1 MLSQMASVIVKRKNI
16 QTVFDYCIDNR
27 IETKMTPRD
36 MPEEW
41 ELEFN
46 IADIMKAINLGMFLR
61 ENKLEL
67 VGLLSSNVIKNSNAP
82 TAVKASR
89 NSKKKIDSSTKIQDA
104 KGIET
109 KENNIINTEG
119 IFKTSSI
126 NTENIF
132 NTTPANASVVSDEL
146 PL

>member
-1 MLSQMASVIVKRKNI
+1 MTGQNVSVIVKRKSI
-16 QTVFDYCIDNR
+16 QGVFDYCLDNR

-46 IADIMKAINLGMFLR
+46 VADIMKAISLGMFLK

-67 VGLLSSNVIKNSNAP
+67 IGLLNSSTIKNSTAP
-82 TAVKASR
+82 TAVKAAR
-89 NSKKKIDSSTKIQDA
+89 TTTKKKVETELGNDTSSVS
-104 KGIET
+104 
-109 KENNIINTEG
+109 TEG
-119 IFKTSSI
+119 IFKSAV

-132 NTTPANASVVSDEL
+132 NTAPASATIESDDEL

>member
-1 MLSQMASVIVKRKNI
+1 MLGQNASVIVKRKNI
-16 QTVFDYCIDNR
+16 QVVFDYCLDNK

-41 ELEFN
+41 ELEFTVE
-46 IADIMKAINLGMFLR
+46 DIMKAINLGMFLR

-67 VGLLSSNVIKNSNAP
+67 VGLLNSSTIKNSTAP
-82 TAVKASR
+82 TAVKAPKTT
-89 NSKKKIDSSTKIQDA
+89 KKKT
-104 KGIET
+104 ET
-109 KENNIINTEG
+109 ELTTNTVNTQG
-119 IFKTSSI
+119 IFNTPV

-132 NTTPANASVVSDEL
+132 NTAPVSATIESDDEL

>member
-1 MLSQMASVIVKRKNI
+1 MLGQAASVIVKRKNI
-16 QTVFDYCIDNR
+16 QVVVDYCLDNR

-46 IADIMKAINLGMFLR
+46 VSDIMKAISLGMFLK

-67 VGLLSSNVIKNSNAP
+67 VGLLNSSTIKNSAAP
-82 TAVKASR
+82 TAVKATKTAPVT
-89 NSKKKIDSSTKIQDA
+89 KKKVEQDL
-104 KGIET
+104 T
-109 KENNIINTEG
+109 TSLDTEG
-119 IFKTSSI
+119 IFNTTV

-132 NTTPANASVVSDEL
+132 NTAPVSATIEHDDEL

>member
-1 MLSQMASVIVKRKNI
+1 MLGQSASVIVKRKSI
-16 QTVFDYCIDNR
+16 QVVFDYCMDNR
-27 IETKMTPRD
+27 IETRMTPRD

-46 IADIMKAINLGMFLR
+46 ISDIMKAINLGMFLK

-67 VGLLSSNVIKNSNAP
+67 VGLLSNSSIKNSSAP
-82 TAVKASR
+82 SAVKATAKST
-89 NSKKKIDSSTKIQDA
+89 KKKTDITKADDV
-104 KGIET
+104 
-109 KENNIINTEG
+109 KESNILNTEG
-119 IFKTSSI
+119 IFNTSSL

-132 NTTPANASVVSDEL
+132 NTAPSSATIEHDDEL

>member
-1 MLSQMASVIVKRKNI
+1 MLDQSASVIVKRKNI
-16 QTVFDYCIDNR
+16 QVVFDYCLDNR
-27 IETKMTPRD
+27 IETRMAPRD

-46 IADIMKAINLGMFLR
+46 VSDIMKAISLGMFLK

-67 VGLLSSNVIKNSNAP
+67 VGLLNTSTIKNSTAP
-82 TAVKASR
+82 TAVKVQR
-89 NSKKKIDSSTKIQDA
+89 NVKKKV
-104 KGIET
+104 ET
-109 KENNIINTEG
+109 GKVDEEENSLLNTEG
-119 IFKTSSI
+119 IFNTTSV

-132 NTTPANASVVSDEL
+132 NTTPSSATIVSDDEL

>member
-1 MLSQMASVIVKRKNI
+1 MLDQSVSVIVKRKNI
-16 QTVFDYCIDNR
+16 QVVFDYCLDNR

-46 IADIMKAINLGMFLR
+46 VQDIMKAINLGMFLR

-67 VGLLSSNVIKNSNAP
+67 VGLLNSSTIKNSTAP
-82 TAVKASR
+82 TAVKATKTAT
-89 NSKKKIDSSTKIQDA
+89 KKKPETSKADEQD
-104 KGIET
+104 GILDT
-109 KENNIINTEG
+109 GG
-119 IFKTSSI
+119 IFNTTSV

-132 NTTPANASVVSDEL
+132 NTAPVSATIEHDDEL

>member
-1 MLSQMASVIVKRKNI
+1 MLGQTASVIVKRKNI
-16 QTVFDYCIDNR
+16 QVVFDYCLDNK
-27 IETKMTPRD
+27 IETKMSPRD

-46 IADIMKAINLGMFLR
+46 VSDIMKAINLGMFLK

-67 VGLLSSNVIKNSNAP
+67 VGLLSSSTIKNSTAP
-82 TAVKASR
+82 TAVKAPKTTTT
-89 NSKKKIDSSTKIQDA
+89 KKKTEESISSTVDT
-104 KGIET
+104 G
-109 KENNIINTEG
+109 G
-119 IFKTSSI
+119 IFNTPV

-132 NTTPANASVVSDEL
+132 NTAPVSATIDNDDEL

>member
-1 MLSQMASVIVKRKNI
+1 MLGQSASVIVKRKNI
-16 QTVFDYCIDNR
+16 QVVVDYCLDNR

-46 IADIMKAINLGMFLR
+46 VADIMLAINLGMFLR

-67 VGLLSSNVIKNSNAP
+67 IGLLNSSTIKNSTAP
-82 TAVKASR
+82 TAVKAPR
-89 NSKKKIDSSTKIQDA
+89 KKKNESSKAD
-104 KGIET
+104 
-109 KENNIINTEG
+109 ENNTGALNTEG
-119 IFKTSSI
+119 IFKTSSL

-132 NTTPANASVVSDEL
+132 NTAPASATIESDDEL

>member
-1 MLSQMASVIVKRKNI
+1 MLDQSASVIVKRKNI
-16 QTVFDYCIDNR
+16 QVVFDYCLDNR
-27 IETKMTPRD
+27 IETRMTPRD

-46 IADIMKAINLGMFLR
+46 VSDIMKAISLGMFLK

-67 VGLLSSNVIKNSNAP
+67 VGLLNTSTIKNSTAP
-82 TAVKASR
+82 TAVKVQR
-89 NSKKKIDSSTKIQDA
+89 NVKKKV
-104 KGIET
+104 ET
-109 KENNIINTEG
+109 GKVDEEENSLLNTEG
-119 IFKTSSI
+119 IFNTTSV

-132 NTTPANASVVSDEL
+132 NTTPSSATIVSDDEL

>member
-1 MLSQMASVIVKRKNI
+1 MLGQSASVIVKRKNI
-16 QTVFDYCIDNR
+16 QVVFDYCLDNK

-41 ELEFN
+41 EMEFGVE
-46 IADIMKAINLGMFLR
+46 DIMKAINLGMFLR

-67 VGLLSSNVIKNSNAP
+67 VGLLNSSTIKNSTAP
-82 TAVKASR
+82 TAVKAPKTT
-89 NSKKKIDSSTKIQDA
+89 KKKVETEISSNTSA
-104 KGIET
+104 L
-109 KENNIINTEG
+109 NTEG
-119 IFKTSSI
+119 IFKTSV

-132 NTTPANASVVSDEL
+132 NTAPASATIEESDEEL

>member
-1 MLSQMASVIVKRKNI
+1 MANVIVKRKNI
-16 QTVFDYCIDNR
+16 QIVLDYCLNNR
-27 IETKMTPRD
+27 IETKMSPRD

-82 TAVKASR
+82 TAVKAPR
-89 NSKKKIDSSTKIQDA
+89 NSKKKIEAEKTDQTNK
-104 KGIET
+104 T
-109 KENNIINTEG
+109 NILNTEE

-132 NTTPANASVVSDEL
+132 NTASVSAKIESNEL

>member
-1 MLSQMASVIVKRKNI
+1 MLGQSASVIVKRKNI
-16 QTVFDYCIDNR
+16 QAVFDYCMDNR

-41 ELEFN
+41 ELDFN
-46 IADIMKAINLGMFLR
+46 ITDIMKAISLGMFLK

-67 VGLLSSNVIKNSNAP
+67 VGFLNTSAIKNSVAP
-82 TAVKASR
+82 TAVKAPR
-89 NSKKKIDSSTKIQDA
+89 TTKKKA
-104 KGIET
+104 ET
-109 KENNIINTEG
+109 ELTTNTNGVNTEG
-119 IFKTSSI
+119 IFNTTSV

-132 NTTPANASVVSDEL
+132 NTAPASATIDSDDEL

>member
-1 MLSQMASVIVKRKNI
+1 MLDQSVSVIVKRKNI
-16 QTVFDYCIDNR
+16 QVVVDYCLDNR
-27 IETKMTPRD
+27 IETRMSPRD

-46 IADIMKAINLGMFLR
+46 VQDIMKAINLGMFLR

-67 VGLLSSNVIKNSNAP
+67 VGLLNSSTIKNSTAP
-82 TAVKASR
+82 TAVKAPKTVA
-89 NSKKKIDSSTKIQDA
+89 KKKETSKADEQD
-104 KGIET
+104 GILDT
-109 KENNIINTEG
+109 GG
-119 IFKTSSI
+119 IFNTSI

-132 NTTPANASVVSDEL
+132 NTAPVSATIEHDDEL

>member
-1 MLSQMASVIVKRKNI
+1 MLGQNASVIVKRKSI
-16 QTVFDYCIDNR
+16 QVVFDYCLDNK

-46 IADIMKAINLGMFLR
+46 VADIMKAISLGMFLK

-67 VGLLSSNVIKNSNAP
+67 VGLLNSSTIKNSTAP
-82 TAVKASR
+82 TAVKAQKTIA
-89 NSKKKIDSSTKIQDA
+89 KKKIESELTS
-104 KGIET
+104 ET
-109 KENNIINTEG
+109 NSLNTEG
-119 IFKTSSI
+119 IFKSSV

-132 NTTPANASVVSDEL
+132 NTAPASATIESDDEL

>member
-1 MLSQMASVIVKRKNI
+1 MLGQIASVIVKRKNI
-16 QTVFDYCIDNR
+16 QSVFDYCLDNR

-46 IADIMKAINLGMFLR
+46 VEDILKAINLGMFLK

-67 VGLLSSNVIKNSNAP
+67 VGLLNSSTIKNSTAP
-82 TAVKASR
+82 TAVKAAKTSV
-89 NSKKKIDSSTKIQDA
+89 KKKE
-104 KGIET
+104 ET
-109 KENNIINTEG
+109 VKAEEHKETSIVNTEG
-119 IFKTSSI
+119 IFKSSF

-132 NTTPANASVVSDEL
+132 NTAPTSATIVSDDEL

>member
-1 MLSQMASVIVKRKNI
+1 MLGQNASVIVKRKNI
-16 QTVFDYCIDNR
+16 QVVFDYCLDNR

-46 IADIMKAINLGMFLR
+46 VADIMKAINLGMFLK

-67 VGLLSSNVIKNSNAP
+67 VGLLNSSTIKNSTAP
-82 TAVKASR
+82 TAVKAPKTTT
-89 NSKKKIDSSTKIQDA
+89 KKKVETELTSNTSSL
-104 KGIET
+104 
-109 KENNIINTEG
+109 NTEG
-119 IFKTSSI
+119 IFNTPV

-132 NTTPANASVVSDEL
+132 NTAPASATIESDDEL

>member
-1 MLSQMASVIVKRKNI
+1 MLGQNANVILKRKNI
-16 QTVFDYCIDNR
+16 QVVVDYCLDNR

-46 IADIMKAINLGMFLR
+46 VVDIMKAISLGMFLR
-61 ENKLEL
+61 DNKIDLA
-67 VGLLSSNVIKNSNAP
+67 GMFQPSTIKNSVAP
-82 TAVKASR
+82 TAIKASR
-89 NSKKKIDSSTKIQDA
+89 NAKKKV
-104 KGIET
+104 ET
-109 KENNIINTEG
+109 TINDKDNADVNAFLNSEG
-119 IFKTSSI
+119 IFKTTPA

-132 NTTPANASVVSDEL
+132 NMAPVSATIANDDEL

>member
-1 MLSQMASVIVKRKNI
+1 MLGQMASVIVKRKNI
-16 QTVFDYCIDNR
+16 QIVLDYCINNR

-67 VGLLSSNVIKNSNAP
+67 VGILSSNAIKNSNAP
-82 TAVKASR
+82 TAVKAPR
-89 NSKKKIDSSTKIQDA
+89 NSKRKLEAEKVDQ
-104 KGIET
+104 
-109 KENNIINTEG
+109 NNKTNILNTGE

-126 NTENIF
+126 KTENIF
-132 NTTPANASVVSDEL
+132 NTIPANATVSDEL

>member
-1 MLSQMASVIVKRKNI
+1 MLGQSASVIVKRKNI
-16 QTVFDYCIDNR
+16 QVVFDYCLDNR

-67 VGLLSSNVIKNSNAP
+67 VGLLNSSAIKNSSAP
-82 TAVKASR
+82 TAVKAPKT
-89 NSKKKIDSSTKIQDA
+89 SKKKTEEPTNTSA
-104 KGIET
+104 
-109 KENNIINTEG
+109 INTEG
-119 IFKTSSI
+119 IFKTAV

-132 NTTPANASVVSDEL
+132 NTAPVSATIESEDEL

>member
-1 MLSQMASVIVKRKNI
+1 MLGQSASVIVKRKNI
-16 QTVFDYCIDNR
+16 QVVFDYCMDNR

-67 VGLLSSNVIKNSNAP
+67 VGLLNSSAIKNSSAP
-82 TAVKASR
+82 TAVKAPKTT
-89 NSKKKIDSSTKIQDA
+89 KKKTDEITN
-104 KGIET
+104 T
-109 KENNIINTEG
+109 VNTEG
-119 IFKTSSI
+119 IFKSTV
-126 NTENIF
+126 NTDNIF
-132 NTTPANASVVSDEL
+132 NTAPVSATIESEDEL

>member
-1 MLSQMASVIVKRKNI
+1 MLGQSASVIVKRKNI
-16 QTVFDYCIDNR
+16 QVVFDYCLDNR

-67 VGLLSSNVIKNSNAP
+67 VGLLNSSAIKNSSAP
-82 TAVKASR
+82 TAVKAPKT
-89 NSKKKIDSSTKIQDA
+89 SKKKTEEVTNTSA
-104 KGIET
+104 
-109 KENNIINTEG
+109 INTEG
-119 IFKTSSI
+119 IFKTAVS
-126 NTENIF
+126 TENIF
-132 NTTPANASVVSDEL
+132 NTAPVSATIESEDEL

>member
-1 MLSQMASVIVKRKNI
+1 MLGQSASVIVKRKNI
-16 QTVFDYCIDNR
+16 QVVFDYCMDNR

-46 IADIMKAINLGMFLR
+46 VADIMKAINLGMFLK

-67 VGLLSSNVIKNSNAP
+67 VGFLNSASIKNSTAP
-82 TAVKASR
+82 TAVKAPKT
-89 NSKKKIDSSTKIQDA
+89 NKKKIEDDSQVTNS
-104 KGIET
+104 
-109 KENNIINTEG
+109 INTDG
-119 IFKTSSI
+119 IFKTTV
-126 NTENIF
+126 NTDNIF
-132 NTTPANASVVSDEL
+132 NTAPVSATIVSDDEL